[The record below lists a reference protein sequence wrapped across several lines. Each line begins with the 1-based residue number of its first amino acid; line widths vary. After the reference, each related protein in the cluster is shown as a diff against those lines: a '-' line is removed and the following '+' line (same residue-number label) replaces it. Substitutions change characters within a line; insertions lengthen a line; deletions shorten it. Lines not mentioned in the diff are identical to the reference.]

1 MRIAVVMLAVA
12 MLLALSGFSGAS
24 VRDAAD
30 RLTDRDRG
38 PGSALKGLPAE
49 WAREV
54 TERVDAAADWSQ
66 GVAGQTGRA
75 AVSALREAALE
86 EFERAQ
92 DRLAETAKQAA
103 AETLQQASDRLQEL
117 ASGLRSP

>member
-1 MRIAVVMLAVA
+1 MRIGVVVLAIA
-12 MLLALSGFSGAS
+12 IILALSGSSGTS

-30 RLTDRDRG
+30 RLTDQDTG
-38 PGSALKGLPAE
+38 SGSALKGVPAE

-54 TERVDAAADWSQ
+54 AAWVEETTNGTE
-66 GVAGQTGRA
+66 GVAAQKVRA
-75 AVSALREAALE
+75 AVGALREAALE

-92 DRLAETAKQAA
+92 DRLADTVKQVA

-117 ASGLRSP
+117 ASGLKSP